1 MKKSYK
7 RKITESKMLRKNLSK
22 DGINENDIKLSNMDN
37 ILRFSRGYDRI
48 KVTYKK
54 EGLGGSSCD
63 VSTKAEVSEFAVNDD

>member
-7 RKITESKMLRKNLSK
+7 RKITENKMLRKNLSK

-48 KVTYKK
+48 KVT
-54 EGLGGSSCD
+54 
-63 VSTKAEVSEFAVNDD
+63 